1 MLFYVNSI
9 LVLSL
14 NSYICDMKR
23 YYSFFISLIFGP
35 FLFAQN
41 IALDTTFVDDK
52 YREDQFYI
60 SVTYNLLEKKP
71 EGISQNGFSSGFHI
85 GFIRDMPVNRKR
97 NVALGLGLGVS
108 TNSYNQT
115 LLISSPNDGI
125 IEYSV
130 LNKNVTSFSKNKFTT
145 YQLEAPLE
153 LRWRTSTATDYN
165 FWRVYTGLKL
175 SYLIY
180 NSSKFKSSEDDILLS
195 NINDFNTF
203 QYGLILSAG
212 YSNVN
217 VHFYY
222 ALNDIFKKNANLDG
236 EHIGMNVVK
245 IGLIYYIL

>member
-1 MLFYVNSI
+1 MPFCITWL

-14 NSYICDMKR
+14 KNYICGMK
-23 YYSFFISLIFGP
+23 YYCFSIIVFVFGSA
-35 FLFAQN
+35 LFAQN
-41 IALDTTFVDDK
+41 VILDTTFVDDK

-60 SVTYNLLEKKP
+60 SVTYNLLGKKP
-71 EGISQNGFSSGFHI
+71 EGISQNGFSSGFHL
-85 GFIRDMPVNRKR
+85 GFIRDMPVNRNR
-97 NVALGLGLGVS
+97 NIAIGLGFGVS

-115 LLISSPNDGI
+115 LLISKTNQT

-130 LNKNVTSFSKNKFTT
+130 LNKDATSFSKNKFTT
-145 YQLEAPLE
+145 YQLEVPLE

-165 FWRVYTGLKL
+165 FWRLYTGFKL

-180 NSSKFKSSEDDILLS
+180 NSSKFKSSEGDILLS

-222 ALNDIFKKNANLDG
+222 ALNDIFKNSASLNG
-236 EHIGMNVVK
+236 NHIGMNVIK